1 MSHVSAAYD
10 ADQSSP
16 RPGLGPVFAALD
28 LGTNNCRLLIARAEP
43 GSANGGLRVLDS
55 FSRIVRL
62 GEGVSGEDS
71 ELTEAAM
78 ERTLKALSVCRRKIE
93 KFELAGARY
102 VTTEACR
109 RAGNTREFLI
119 RAERETGLSIEV
131 ISTEEEAKLAFR
143 GCASLLE
150 AAPQRAVI
158 FDIGGGSTEVLWV
171 EVGDNATAH
180 KIIDWQSLGR
190 GVMNLAEAFGGHALA
205 EGYYDE
211 MVAQVRDK
219 LRAFDAKNGIAA
231 QVASGAAQMLSTSGT
246 VTTLAAIHL
255 DLPRYDRGRVDGLRL
270 SRVELSGAA
279 ARIRRMRASERF
291 LHPCIGADRSDYI
304 VSGCALFEAVVGLW
318 PVERITIADRGVR
331 EGIVLGLMAEQ

>member
-1 MSHVSAAYD
+1 MSHASFAPDVSQA
-10 ADQSSP
+10 SP
-16 RPGLGPVFAALD
+16 RPALGPVFAALD

-62 GEGVSGEDS
+62 GEGVGGES
-71 ELTEAAM
+71 NELTEAAM

-109 RAGNTREFLI
+109 RAENTKEFLI

-131 ISTEEEAKLAFR
+131 ITTEEEAKLAFR

-150 AAPQRAVI
+150 NAPNRAVI
-158 FDIGGGSTEVLWV
+158 FDIGGGSTEVMWV
-171 EVGDNATAH
+171 EVDAQGQH
-180 KIIDWQSLGR
+180 RILDWQSLGR
-190 GVMNLAEAFGGHALA
+190 GVMNLAESFGGQALA

-211 MVAQVRDK
+211 MVAQVRGK
-219 LRAFDAKNGIAA
+219 LQAFDTKNGIAA
-231 QVASGAAQMLSTSGT
+231 QVASGTAQMLSTSGT

-270 SRVELSGAA
+270 SRTELTEAA

-304 VSGCALFEAVVGLW
+304 VSGCALFEAVAGLW

-331 EGIVLGLMAEQ
+331 EGIVLGLMAEA

>member
-1 MSHVSAAYD
+1 MAPPFPQFDAHSASA
-10 ADQSSP
+10 
-16 RPGLGPVFAALD
+16 RTGLGPVFAALD

-43 GSANGGLRVLDS
+43 SSGNGGLRVLDS

-62 GEGVSGEDS
+62 GEGVHGDES
-71 ELTEAAM
+71 ELSEAAM
-78 ERTLKALSVCRRKIE
+78 ERTLKALGVCRRKIE
-93 KFELAGARY
+93 KFDLAGARY

-109 RAGNTREFLI
+109 RAANTPEFLK
-119 RAERETGLSIEV
+119 RAERETGLAIEV

-150 AAPQRAVI
+150 KAPSHAVI

-171 EVGDNATAH
+171 EVGAGPTEH
-180 KIIDWQSLGR
+180 RILDWQSLGR
-190 GVMNLAEAFGGHALA
+190 GVMNLAEDFGGHALA

-211 MVAQVRDK
+211 MAAQIRGK
-219 LRAFDAKNGIAA
+219 LAAFDARNGIAA

-255 DLPRYDRGRVDGLRL
+255 DLPRYDRGRVDGLSL
-270 SRVELSGAA
+270 SRVELAEAA

-318 PVERITIADRGVR
+318 PVDRITIADRGVR
-331 EGIVLGLMAEQ
+331 EGIVLGLMSES